1 MNDPIGLTRRFL
13 FLAANAT
20 SGSESALIVTFG
32 GARVR
37 TSQNHEILN
46 NFLNKREKLGKNIRE
61 NSLKLT

>member
-1 MNDPIGLTRRFL
+1 MIFYSLSVMNDPIGLTRRFL
-13 FLAANAT
+13 FLAENAT

-46 NFLNKREKLGKNIRE
+46 NF
-61 NSLKLT
+61 